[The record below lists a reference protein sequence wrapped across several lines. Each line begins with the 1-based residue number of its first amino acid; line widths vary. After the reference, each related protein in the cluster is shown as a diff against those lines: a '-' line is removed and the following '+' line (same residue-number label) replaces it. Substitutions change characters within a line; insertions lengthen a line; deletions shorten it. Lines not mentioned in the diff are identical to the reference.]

1 MNAPSDSRR
10 ELDAMVVEIE
20 LTLTSIVQGVA
31 LYFLID
37 NARTVL
43 SIQQSVFW
51 LYIVAGLLIILI
63 FWSRSVVHTLTLIRW
78 PLEFGHNFFYIAC
91 ALGESLL
98 FTRLSNPRVWFAIGT
113 LYAAIVW
120 LLFIYDLRLIRA
132 RERDSAGEASDR
144 LYALVT
150 RDQRLNIGALVP
162 ALFLL
167 NLACVIFIHTWPDV
181 FTARNGHVW
190 LAAVQLLALDIY
202 LLYVLRFFRTL
213 APLISRARQEWHS
226 GSNP

>member
-1 MNAPSDSRR
+1 
-10 ELDAMVVEIE
+10 
-20 LTLTSIVQGVA
+20 
-31 LYFLID
+31 
-37 NARTVL
+37 
-43 SIQQSVFW
+43 
-51 LYIVAGLLIILI
+51 
-63 FWSRSVVHTLTLIRW
+63 
-78 PLEFGHNFFYIAC
+78 
-91 ALGESLL
+91 
-98 FTRLSNPRVWFAIGT
+98 
-113 LYAAIVW
+113 

-167 NLACVIFIHTWPDV
+167 NLACVISIALGLRSLPPV
-181 FTARNGHVW
+181 KAHVW
-190 LAAVQLLALDIY
+190 LAAVQLLALGIY

-213 APLISRARQEWHS
+213 TPFISRARQEWHS